1 LHIYIMRHGEAEMM
15 AHSDS
20 ERALTTVGRLQ
31 SAMMASYLAD
41 QNIYFDAV
49 LVSPYLRAQQTW
61 QSVFPYFSDVSNVQT
76 LAFLTPGGS
85 ARKSVDEI
93 LALQAAGIE
102 KVLIV
107 SHLPLVGY
115 IVGELA
121 PEAGVPVFST
131 SAVGVVELD
140 EDGFGKLHSLTSVAQ
155 LSEQ

>member
-76 LAFLTPGGS
+76 LPFLTPGGS